1 MKHNLLYALL
11 MIAIPGFSQ
20 NIPIDFETG
29 GNGASWTWTVF
40 ENDSNPELEIIAN
53 PDPTGSN
60 TSATVAR
67 FTALQTGA
75 PWAGCETQHG
85 AGIGTFVLSEA
96 ISVIKIMV
104 WKSVIS
110 DVGIKLVDNASWS
123 LGEIKVA
130 NTLVNQWEE
139 LSFDFSA
146 SEGITYD
153 QIVIFPDFSV
163 RPATNVIYFDNI
175 AFSAQPGLVMPDA
188 AAPAPTLAQDAVISM
203 FSNAYTNVP
212 VNTWLTGWSQ
222 ASLTDIQI
230 EGNDTKRYADL
241 DFAGIETVGA
251 NLIDASAMQYF
262 HMDIWSPNVTTFR
275 IKLVD
280 FGSDGNYAGGDDSEH
295 ELVFTG
301 IENNTWISY
310 NLPLSDFTSLASRS
324 HLAQLIIS
332 GLPVGS
338 GVVYV
343 DNVYY
348 STNAFSIPEPEL
360 RSHFRIFPNPA
371 TNTLMVESNSKIER
385 IRICDLTGQELI
397 NAQPLKNQ
405 IRIDVSGLKGGIYFL
420 SATIN
425 GITSVKRFVK
435 K

>member
-1 MKHNLLYALL
+1 

>member
-1 MKHNLLYALL
+1 MKQNLLYALL
-11 MIAIPGFSQ
+11 MIAIPGIAQ
-20 NIPIDFETG
+20 NVPIDFETG

-53 PDPTGSN
+53 PDATGLN
-60 TSATVAR
+60 TSATVAK

-96 ISVIKIMV
+96 TSIIKIMV
-104 WKSVIS
+104 WKSIIS
-110 DVGIKLVDNASWS
+110 DVGIKLVDNTSWS

-153 QIVIFPDFSV
+153 QIVIFPDFTV
-163 RPATNVIYFDNI
+163 RSATNVIYFDNI
-175 AFSAQPGLVMPDA
+175 TFSAQAGLVMPDI
-188 AAPAPTLAQDAVISM
+188 AAPAPTLTQDAVISM

-212 VNTWLTGWSQ
+212 VNTWLTEWSQ
-222 ASLTDIQI
+222 ASLTDMQI

-262 HMDIWSPNVTTFR
+262 HMDIWSPNMTTFR

-295 ELVFTG
+295 EMVFTG

-310 NLPLSDFTSLASRS
+310 HLPLADFTSLASRS

-332 GLPVGS
+332 GLPVGA

-360 RSHFRIFPNPA
+360 RSYFRIFPNPA
-371 TNTLMVESNSKIER
+371 INTLEAESDSKIEN
-385 IRICDLTGQELI
+385 ISIYDLTGQKLI
-397 NAQPLKNQ
+397 NLQPSKNR
-405 IRIDVSGLKGGIYFL
+405 IRIDVSRLKSGIYFL
-420 SATIN
+420 SATVN
-425 GITSVKRFVK
+425 GLTSVKRFVK